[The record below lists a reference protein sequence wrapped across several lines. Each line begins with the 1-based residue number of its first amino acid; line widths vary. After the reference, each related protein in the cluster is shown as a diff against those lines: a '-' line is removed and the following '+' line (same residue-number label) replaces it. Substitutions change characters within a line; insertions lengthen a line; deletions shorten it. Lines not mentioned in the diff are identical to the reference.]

1 VVLHNIIPFLLYRA
15 FEQVRNDICGH
26 ELPVIL
32 CGIGAGVTYGPAG
45 MTHYAVEDIGVAR
58 ALPEL
63 AVFSPSDGV
72 EARLAAERALELPGP
87 SYARFAK
94 KRDARLHQI
103 DAFDLD
109 APPPLFAAS
118 EPELVIATHGSIA
131 AEAVAAAQALAGQ
144 GVAVRAESFP
154 VLAPLD
160 ADRLAARL
168 PEGAIMI
175 ENPLSKAPGFQV
187 GNVFVMAGV
196 PMVMQVM
203 LDSLT
208 GRLKGGATM
217 QSRTVTGQIG
227 EGTIAEKLGDL
238 QARHPDVSVGSY
250 PYYKGKIFGTSIV
263 IRAAD
268 SRQLD
273 IVESE
278 VAALMREFGVEPT
291 IGEQV

>member
-1 VVLHNIIPFLLYRA
+1 MPQSA
-15 FEQVRNDICGH
+15 
-26 ELPVIL
+26 
-32 CGIGAGVTYGPAG
+32 
-45 MTHYAVEDIGVAR
+45 
-58 ALPEL
+58 
-63 AVFSPSDGV
+63 SPSSPAKTVTACVLMIGDEILSG
-72 EARLAAERALELPGP
+72 RTRDSNLA
-87 SYARFAK
+87 Y
-94 KRDARLHQI
+94 
-103 DAFDLD
+103 
-109 APPPLFAAS
+109 
-118 EPELVIATHGSIA
+118 IATHLNRIGVQVREARVIPDIEEVIVATVNEVRARYDYVFTTGGIGPTHDDITADAIA
-131 AEAVAAAQALAGQ
+131 KAFGVGIDYHPEAVKILGDHYNETGGEFTKA
-144 GVAVRAESFP
+144 RM
-154 VLAPLD
+154 
-160 ADRLAARL
+160 RMARL

-263 IRAAD
+263 IRATD